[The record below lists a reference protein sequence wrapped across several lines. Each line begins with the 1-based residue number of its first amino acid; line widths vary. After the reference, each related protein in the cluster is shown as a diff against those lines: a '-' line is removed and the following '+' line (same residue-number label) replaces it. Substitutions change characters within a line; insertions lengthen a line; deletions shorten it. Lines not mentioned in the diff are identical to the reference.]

1 MGRKPQ
7 GHKAMTEREKTQ
19 AKLARQWER
28 INTLQDTEWTD
39 RECLLV
45 LTTTRYPHGSAVDKG
60 AWEQL
65 GKLRGFIES

>member
-1 MGRKPQ
+1 MGRQPQ
-7 GHKAMTEREKTQ
+7 GIKAMTEREKTQ

-28 INTLQDTEWTD
+28 INTVPDTEWTD

-45 LTTTRYPHGSAVDKG
+45 LSTTRYAHGSPVDKG
-60 AWEQL
+60 AWVQL

>member
-7 GHKAMTEREKTQ
+7 GITAMTERQKTQ

-28 INTLQDTEWTD
+28 INTVDDSEWTD

-45 LTTTRYPHGSAVDKG
+45 LTTTKYAHGSPVDKG
-60 AWEQL
+60 AWVQL